1 MPQRFSGNGFHAA
14 RVARS
19 LKLFYKL
26 SFITNDL
33 FERMHLL
40 LADDEGFEARIEL
53 PEHIAEP
60 LWVQLDR
67 IGDPKRLAAFKAA
80 LVKEVATAL
89 TNFLDPDLAPP
100 TDKQVAFAKSIA
112 RARGLSIPREALIY
126 RTAMF
131 DFLSQHAP
139 PRRT

>member
-1 MPQRFSGNGFHAA
+1 MPQRLSSIVFHAV

-19 LKLFYKL
+19 PQLFYKL
-26 SFITNDL
+26 WFIKDAL
-33 FERMHLL
+33 FEPMHLL

-53 PEHIAEP
+53 PEHIAQP
-60 LWVQLDR
+60 LWAQLDR
-67 IGDPKRLAAFKAA
+67 IEDPKRLAAFKAA

-89 TNFLDPDLAPP
+89 TSFLDPDLKPP
-100 TDKQVAFAKSIA
+100 TDKQVAFAKSLA

-131 DFLSQHAP
+131 DFLNQHAP
-139 PRRT
+139 QRHS